1 MSSNGYRIE
10 SDSMGE
16 LRVPENALW
25 GAQTQR
31 AVNNFPISGLTM
43 PRNFI
48 RALGLV
54 KWAAAGANA
63 ELGLMPTKTAMAIQ
77 AAALEVA
84 EGEHDEHFPIDVFQ
98 TGSGTSSNMNAN
110 EVIAHLATEKLGSNV
125 HPNDDVNMGQSSND
139 VIPTALHVSAALTV
153 HEALLPGL
161 QKLLEVIESK
171 AEETAANVKTGRT
184 HLMDAMPVTVG
195 QELGAWASQISHGID
210 RVNGCMPRLTQLAQ
224 GGTAVGTG
232 INAHPK
238 FGDKVA
244 TLLSEQSGI
253 AFTSGRNKFEG
264 LACVDAAVELSG
276 QLRTVAV
283 SITKIANDLRWMNSG
298 PLAGLGEI
306 ALPALQPGSSIMPGK
321 VNPVIPEALAMVSM
335 QVIGNDA
342 TIAAAGQ
349 AGNFQLNVTLPVVA
363 YNLIQSAEILGNG
376 AVLLGNDAIAG
387 FSVNQDKLNEALD
400 KNPILVTA
408 MNSIIGYE
416 KGAAIAKQAYKEGRP
431 IRDVAKEQTDLSDE
445 ELDRLLDAAELTK
458 GGIKS

>member
-1 MSSNGYRIE
+1 MSSDGYRIE

-31 AVNNFPISGLTM
+31 AVDNFPISGLTM
-43 PRNFI
+43 PRQFI
-48 RALGLV
+48 RALGLI
-54 KWAAAGANA
+54 KWATAGANA
-63 ELGLMPTKTAMAIQ
+63 ELGLMPTNIAMAIQ
-77 AAALEVA
+77 SAALEVA
-84 EGEHDEHFPIDVFQ
+84 DGRHDAHFPIDVFQ

-110 EVIAHLATEKLGSNV
+110 EVIARLATDRLGSKV

-139 VIPTALHVSAALTV
+139 VIPTALHVSVALTV
-153 HEALLPGL
+153 HEVLLPGL
-161 QKLLEVIESK
+161 QALLTVIDKK
-171 AEETAANVKTGRT
+171 AAETAGNVKTGRT
-184 HLMDAMPVTVG
+184 HLMDAMPVTLG
-195 QELGAWASQISHGID
+195 QELGAWASQIGHGID
-210 RVNGCMPRLTQLAQ
+210 RINACLPRLQQLAQ

-238 FGDKVA
+238 FGAKVA
-244 TLLSEQSGI
+244 TLLSEQTDI

-264 LACVDAAVELSG
+264 LATVDAAVELSG

-342 TIAAAGQ
+342 TIVAAGQ
-349 AGNFQLNVTLPVVA
+349 SGNFQLNVTLPVVA
-363 YNLIQSAEILGNG
+363 YNLIQSAEILGRG
-376 AVLLGNDAIAG
+376 AALLGDKAIAG
-387 FSVNQDKLNEALD
+387 FTVNQAKLNEALD
-400 KNPILVTA
+400 RNPILVTA

-431 IRDVAKEQTDLSDE
+431 IREVAKEQTDLSDA
-445 ELDRLLDAAELTK
+445 ELDRLLDAAELAK
-458 GGIKS
+458 GGIKG